1 MTHFPIPPEVR
12 AAGRLERCQW
22 YKQRVFAHP
31 TMEEVREK
39 LLCALEPS
47 STAQVIAVCGPTG
60 VGKSTL
66 MASVARTLRVRHAD
80 LGPGSTP
87 VVEMECPW
95 FESRPYDFNRQHWI
109 RLLEAM
115 GDHFVNDHFD
125 PDEAAKRRRAG
136 IQRVAAGRRSSG
148 ADLRRAAEQ
157 YLKLRKTRAVFLD
170 EAQHMVSIRASR
182 SLHEHMDVIKSFGNA
197 TGVKQ
202 VLFGTEGL
210 CQLLRCNA
218 QLARRTQE
226 IFFPPY
232 YADSNAGSGLES
244 FNTIFGQ
251 LFRSL
256 PVAEPE
262 EFDID
267 KHFDEVF
274 MRSAGC
280 VGILKDWLGGALAH
294 ALSGARESVSF
305 RDLKATIDIIGDL
318 GSIVDGIE
326 EFRAFTDSKPSL
338 SSIRSRLRMPAAG
351 TTPAKKSTVRRAR
364 RPGERAPHHDPVPR
378 VGEDA

>member
-1 MTHFPIPPEVR
+1 MTHLRIPPEVL
-12 AAGRLERCQW
+12 AAGRLERCNW
-22 YKQRVFAHP
+22 YRQRVYAHP
-31 TMEEVREK
+31 SMEEVREK

-47 STAQVIAVCGPTG
+47 SPTEVIAVCGPTG

-66 MASVARTLRVRHAD
+66 MTSVARTLRNQYAE

-109 RLLEAM
+109 RLLQAM

-125 PDEAAKRRRAG
+125 PDAAAKRRRSG
-136 IQRVAAGRRSSG
+136 IERVAAGRRSSG
-148 ADLRRAAEQ
+148 ADLRLAAEQ
-157 YLKLRKTRAVFLD
+157 YLKLRNTRAVFLD

-182 SLHEHMDVIKSFGNA
+182 CLHEHMDVIKSFGNA

-210 CQLLRCNA
+210 CHLLRCNA
-218 QLARRTQE
+218 QLARRTEE

-232 YADSNAGSGLES
+232 YADSHAGSGLES

-251 LFRSL
+251 LFGSL

-262 EFDID
+262 EFDIAE
-267 KHFDEVF
+267 HFDEVF

-280 VGILKDWLGGALAH
+280 VGILKDWLSRALDR
-294 ALSGARESVSF
+294 ALRNGRESVTF
-305 RDLKATIDIIGDL
+305 ADLRARVDSDARLET
-318 GSIVDGIE
+318 IVDGIV
-326 EFRAFTDSKPSL
+326 EFREFTDSQPSL
-338 SSIRSRLRMPAAG
+338 SGIRSRLRMPAPG
-351 TTPAKKSTVRRAR
+351 TTSGKKSKARRSR
-364 RPGERAPHHDPVPR
+364 RPGERAPHHDRVPR
-378 VGEDA
+378 HGEQS

>member
-1 MTHFPIPPEVR
+1 MTRLRVPPEVL
-12 AAGRLERCQW
+12 AADRLERCEW
-22 YKQRVFAHP
+22 YQQRVFAHP
-31 TMEEVREK
+31 AMEEAREK

-47 STAQVIAVCGPTG
+47 SPAQVIAVCGPTG

-66 MASVARTLRVRHAD
+66 MSSVARTLRKRYAD

-136 IQRVAAGRRSSG
+136 IERIASGRRSSG

-157 YLKLRKTRAVFLD
+157 YLKLRNTRAVFLD

-182 SLHEHMDVIKSFGNA
+182 SFHEHMDVIKSFGNA

-210 CQLLRCNA
+210 CDLLRCNA
-218 QLARRTQE
+218 QLARRTEE

-232 YADSNAGSGLES
+232 YADSNGGSDKDS

-251 LFRSL
+251 LFGSL
-256 PVAEPE
+256 PVAKPKK
-262 EFDID
+262 FDID

-280 VGILKDWLGGALAH
+280 VGILKDWLIRALDH
-294 ALSGARESVSF
+294 ALRNGRERVTF
-305 RDLKATIDIIGDL
+305 ADLKARVDSDARLET
-318 GSIVDGIE
+318 IVDGIV
-326 EFRAFTDSKPSL
+326 EFREFTDSEPSL
-338 SSIRSRLRMPAAG
+338 SSIRSRLRMPAALKRSV
-351 TTPAKKSTVRRAR
+351 KKSTARRSR

-378 VGEDA
+378 RGEE